1 MNQNEANIFDFDDQN
16 THLKISN
23 NTARKEML
31 KMMLLIKMCTEMIL
45 TLVIY
50 SDINFIK
57 RRFTQ

>member
-50 SDINFIK
+50 
-57 RRFTQ
+57 